1 MPNPSAPRRFSTS
14 PPLRVPLARP
24 PVGQAEEPGGDRH
37 RVTDGADPTVEP
49 LPHLLSV
56 AEVCAI
62 FRRSERTLR
71 DWADRGLLKRVE
83 IGGAVF
89 FRQDDIRALLESRVR
104 GAVLGPAQRRRN
116 AARTCRSADPLTDS

>member
-1 MPNPSAPRRFSTS
+1 M
-14 PPLRVPLARP
+14 
-24 PVGQAEEPGGDRH
+24 GQAEEPGGDRH
-37 RVTDGADPTVEP
+37 HAADGAEAAGEP

-104 GAVLGPAQRRRN
+104 GAVFGPARRRRN
-116 AARTCRSADPLTDS
+116 AARTCRGAKAPTDS